1 MKITSKDKKIFTF
14 LLWGPLKSGAS
25 GGCLACLGLEQ
36 ALAQTMGRLA
46 QISTGSSLSGALGKD
61 PILRNLP
68 LPLP

>member
-1 MKITSKDKKIFTF
+1 MKITPKDKKNLHIFA
-14 LLWGPLKSGAS
+14 LAPLKSGAL

-46 QISTGSSLSGALGKD
+46 QISTGSSLSGALDKD
-61 PILRNLP
+61 PIMRNLP